1 VEVAHVR
8 EEWER
13 LRNGLSTG
21 STWKRFRCVVNV
33 KNKASRAESFQAPT
47 SGVRQG
53 SGGRTC
59 PTLPLLR
66 GVVGM
71 SLIRM
76 NVGSAKNPS

>member
-1 VEVAHVR
+1 MR

-33 KNKASRAESFQAPT
+33 KNKASGAESFQAPT
-47 SGVRQG
+47 SGVG
-53 SGGRTC
+53 EGREMC

-71 SLIRM
+71 SLR
-76 NVGSAKNPS
+76 NAE